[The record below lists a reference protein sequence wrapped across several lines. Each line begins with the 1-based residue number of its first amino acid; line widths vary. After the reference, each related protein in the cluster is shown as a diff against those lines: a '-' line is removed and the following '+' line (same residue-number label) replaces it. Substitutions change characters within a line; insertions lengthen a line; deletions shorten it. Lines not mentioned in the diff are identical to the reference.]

1 MSLINNMYD
10 FIIDEYENN
19 ASKINNLVIGSKI
32 STISPIIKNVN
43 LHQRNKMTVI
53 EIININNE
61 IYYTLLSDTDNSIF
75 YILDKD
81 QIKELILKGCLC
93 IIDDIDY
100 IINANKINDLIIGS
114 KISTLPVIIDNLEYH
129 LNNIMIITEIS
140 INNIDK
146 NIIYTI
152 ESNNTVFTI
161 TKDYLKFL
169 ILNGYLTIIDEY
181 LINSNKINEL
191 DIGSKISTMP
201 ANIQDLNIHY
211 KNMTTVIEINKF
223 DDIIYYTFQ
232 DESYNKI
239 IYTLSKEDLKNLIL
253 KGCLTIM

>member
-1 MSLINNMYD
+1 MNDY
-10 FIIDEYENN
+10 IIDDYENN
-19 ASKINNLVIGSKI
+19 ASKINNLIIGSKI
-32 STISPIIKNVN
+32 STLSPIIKNIN

-53 EIININNE
+53 EIINIDNE
-61 IYYTLLSDTDNSIF
+61 IFYTLLSDTDYQIF
-75 YILDKD
+75 YIFNSDTLK
-81 QIKELILKGCLC
+81 QLILKGCFT

-100 IINANKINDLIIGS
+100 IINANKINDLTIGS
-114 KISTLPVIIDNLEYH
+114 KISTLSAIIDNLEYH
-129 LNNIMIITEIS
+129 LNNIMVITEIS
-140 INNIDK
+140 YNNIDN

-152 ESNNTVFTI
+152 ESSNIIFRI
-161 TKDYLKFL
+161 DKDYLKKL

-191 DIGSKISTMP
+191 DIGSKISTIS

-211 KNMTTVIEINKF
+211 QNMTTVIEINKF

-232 DESYNKI
+232 NDSDKI
-239 IYTLSKEDLKNLIL
+239 IYTLNKEDLKNLIL